1 MEKETHFA
9 SPERSSSL
17 DINLDNKL
25 LNSETSLLDMLGAIS
40 GITAILDENRQIVY
54 ANEEFLNLRGIGTLD
69 TVIGKRPGEVVAC
82 IHSEEMVHGC
92 GTSESCSVCGAV
104 HVILESQQ
112 TGQKSIKETRITS
125 VREEK
130 LISWDL
136 RVSCSPVKIRD
147 RIFYVFGLQDI
158 SNEKRRENLERIFYH
173 DILNS
178 AGSLNGLLTI
188 LKLGTDP
195 EEAREIINMS
205 EEASRELIE
214 EIMLHRQIRAAE
226 IGDLA
231 VNFERI
237 NSIEIIKSAVEKI
250 THNVVASGK
259 RILIVDHSSD
269 ADINTDRILM
279 QRVIINMLKNALE
292 ATENEGTVYAEV
304 DNLPDVVRFL
314 VKNDSVMAKDI
325 QLQMFQRSFST
336 KGKGRGIGT
345 YSIKLL
351 TENYLKG
358 RVGFTSKESEG
369 TVFFIDLL
377 KIGKEQS
384 PFQ

>member
-40 GITAILDENRQIVY
+40 GITAILDEHRQIVY
-54 ANEEFLNLRGIGTLD
+54 ANEDFLNLHGIGSLD

-82 IHSEEMVHGC
+82 IHSEEMAHGC
-92 GTSESCSVCGAV
+92 GTSESCRVCGAV
-104 HVILESQQ
+104 HAILESQQ
-112 TGQKSIKETRITS
+112 TGQKSIKETRIIS
-125 VREEK
+125 VTEEK

-147 RIFYVFGLQDI
+147 RIFYVFTLQDI

-237 NSIEIIKSAVEKI
+237 KSIEIIKSAVEKI
-250 THNVVASGK
+250 THNVVASSK
-259 RILIVDHSSD
+259 RILIIDHSSD

-358 RVGFTSKESEG
+358 RVGFTSTESEG
-369 TVFFIDLL
+369 TVFFIELL
-377 KIGKEQS
+377 KKGK
-384 PFQ
+384 